1 MQRRP
6 KTNPK
11 IFFAL
16 GSGCAFLI
24 IDAPSIRLV
33 RARWV
38 TVSEHDEVFLSR
50 FKLGLGLVLV
60 AGVVILIAV
69 AYVNR
74 SAPSHAVNEPD
85 RTTTE
90 PGRAG
95 EGIAIRETKAAG
107 KSGDSDAVL
116 NSLIKRPGESDSYDT
131 NGPRM
136 QRKQIK
142 MH

>member
-1 MQRRP
+1 
-6 KTNPK
+6 
-11 IFFAL
+11 
-16 GSGCAFLI
+16 
-24 IDAPSIRLV
+24 
-33 RARWV
+33 V

-50 FKLGLGLVLV
+50 FKLSLGLVLV

-74 SAPSHAVNEPD
+74 TVPSHAVNELD

-90 PGRAG
+90 RGRAD
-95 EGIAIRETKAAG
+95 EGIAIRDIKAAG
-107 KSGDSDAVL
+107 KPADSDAVL
-116 NSLIKRPGESDSYDT
+116 NSLIKRPGESDSYDA

>member
-1 MQRRP
+1 MLAAGKGRYNLC
-6 KTNPK
+6 TVNPS
-11 IFFAL
+11 A
-16 GSGCAFLI
+16 
-24 IDAPSIRLV
+24 

-69 AYVNR
+69 VYSKR
-74 SAPSHAVNEPD
+74 SVPSHAVNEPD

-95 EGIAIRETKAAG
+95 EGSGFGTPKAAG
-107 KSGDSDAVL
+107 KAADSDSVL
-116 NSLIKRPGESDSYDT
+116 NSLSKRPGESDSYDA